1 MRNHYIIKY
10 DSESML
16 LYGIVMTMAYPA
28 YSTLLYSFFGQ
39 TEVLRTLLISMVLL
53 IDAFAITVNH
63 RKASILVFI
72 VLIFGGLFSFTYF
85 MYPNNRWVI
94 DSFLIDTVKYV
105 MLAFFVAVAHHD
117 IIYDAFKA
125 GSILIFLC
133 CLTEPFTKFI
143 VAEANGYMVY
153 GMRLLLPTVL
163 FGYYYLQEKKK
174 KYLLLMLV
182 GILLILFFGN
192 RSSILNAALV
202 FILQIVFFNPPK
214 NKAIRTLEIIA
225 LVFIVF
231 VLFMSNALSIIG
243 EWLESLGVSSRT
255 IEIMTSGFDSMT
267 DDNGRSIIWE
277 NCRTAISQKPW
288 TGYGIGGDRNLML
301 LGKNYVS
308 RVGGVYAH
316 NIIYE
321 LLLDFGVIIGSL
333 LLAFIV
339 IMSLRLMMQ
348 KEKNKIVILFSA
360 LTVCAFIKLM
370 FSGSVWNELDTFLCL
385 GLAIN
390 CYRNRK
396 LQKNEL

>member
-1 MRNHYIIKY
+1 
-10 DSESML
+10 
-16 LYGIVMTMAYPA
+16 
-28 YSTLLYSFFGQ
+28 
-39 TEVLRTLLISMVLL
+39 
-53 IDAFAITVNH
+53 
-63 RKASILVFI
+63 
-72 VLIFGGLFSFTYF
+72 
-85 MYPNNRWVI
+85 
-94 DSFLIDTVKYV
+94 
-105 MLAFFVAVAHHD
+105 
-117 IIYDAFKA
+117 
-125 GSILIFLC
+125 
-133 CLTEPFTKFI
+133 
-143 VAEANGYMVY
+143 
-153 GMRLLLPTVL
+153 
-163 FGYYYLQEKKK
+163 
-174 KYLLLMLV
+174 MLV

-192 RSSILNAALV
+192 RSAILNAALV

-225 LVFIVF
+225 IVFIAF
-231 VLFMSNALSIIG
+231 VLFMGNALSIIG

-255 IEIMTSGFDSMT
+255 IELMTSGFDSMT
-267 DDNGRSIIWE
+267 DDNGRYIIWE

-301 LGKNYVS
+301 LGKNYIS

-396 LQKNEL
+396 LQKLNYKSRKV